1 MLSSIEE
8 PLMFT
13 YSKWMLESAG
23 VQLGTDSEALLIDIV
38 RFIVV
43 NVFPNNEVIQ
53 SKTLQRYCLIG
64 HLLNLSKNNLVK
76 AWTLQSLFIDW
87 LYYDE

>member
-1 MLSSIEE
+1 MLD
-8 PLMFT
+8 
-13 YSKWMLESAG
+13 SAG
-23 VQLGTDSEALLIDIV
+23 VQLGTDSEAILIDIL

-53 SKTLQRYCLIG
+53 SKTLQRYSLIG

-76 AWTLQSLFIDW
+76 AWTLQALFIDW

>member
-1 MLSSIEE
+1 
-8 PLMFT
+8 
-13 YSKWMLESAG
+13 MLESAG

-53 SKTLQRYCLIG
+53 SKTLQRYSLIG

-76 AWTLQSLFIDW
+76 AWTLQALFIDW

>member
-1 MLSSIEE
+1 
-8 PLMFT
+8 
-13 YSKWMLESAG
+13 MLESAG

>member
-1 MLSSIEE
+1 
-8 PLMFT
+8 
-13 YSKWMLESAG
+13 MLESAG
-23 VQLGTDSEALLIDIV
+23 VQLGTASEALLVDIV

-53 SKTLQRYCLIG
+53 SKTLQRYSLIG
-64 HLLNLSKNNLVK
+64 HLLNSSRNNLIK
-76 AWTLQSLFIDW
+76 AWTLQALFIDW

>member
-1 MLSSIEE
+1 
-8 PLMFT
+8 
-13 YSKWMLESAG
+13 MLESAG

-53 SKTLQRYCLIG
+53 SKTLQRYSLIG
-64 HLLNLSKNNLVK
+64 NLLNLSKNNLVK
-76 AWTLQSLFIDW
+76 AWTLQALFIDW